1 MKVIIDSNVWISFL
15 LGFQKDFMYGVLKN
29 EHIDVYVCP
38 QLLQEIRVVANRPK
52 IRTRIADEDIEL
64 LFRLINAYCINANI
78 VLQSNIPIR
87 DTKDLYL
94 LSFSETI
101 EADYIISGDKDLLEL
116 DGGSAYHIVSPSQFR
131 MIM

>member
-1 MKVIIDSNVWISFL
+1 MKVIIDCNVWISFL

-64 LFRLINAYCINANI
+64 LFRLINAYCINADI
-78 VLQSNIPIR
+78 VLQSIVPIR

-101 EADYIISGDKDLLEL
+101 EADYIISGDKDLLDLEEH
-116 DGGSAYHIVSPSQFR
+116 GTYHIVSPSQFR
-131 MIM
+131 MII